1 MGIGGVKGV
10 GVGDGLRGE
19 GVGEHD
25 VEDVGEMRIGVKGVG
40 VRDNL
45 RGAGVRPRV
54 ESARGMGIE
63 TTQEEW
69 L

>member
-10 GVGDGLRGE
+10 GVGDGLRGV

-25 VEDVGEMRIGVKGVG
+25 VEDAGELGIGVKGVG

-54 ESARGMGIE
+54 ESARGMCRE
-63 TTQEEW
+63 TT
-69 L
+69 